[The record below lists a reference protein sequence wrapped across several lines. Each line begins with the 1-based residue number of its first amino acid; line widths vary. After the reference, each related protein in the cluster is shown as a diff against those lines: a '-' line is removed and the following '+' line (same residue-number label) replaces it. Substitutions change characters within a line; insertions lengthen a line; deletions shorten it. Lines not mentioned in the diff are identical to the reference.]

1 MAVTPGVGSGG
12 GDVSVD
18 SSFQTLEGY
27 METQDA
33 SLAQA
38 SEKAKSGNT
47 VDTMNLEM
55 SIQKW
60 SLATDLESQTIK
72 SVANA
77 IRSIIRNVATE

>member
-1 MAVTPGVGSGG
+1 MATPGVGSGG

-77 IRSIIRNVATE
+77 IRSIIRNVSTE